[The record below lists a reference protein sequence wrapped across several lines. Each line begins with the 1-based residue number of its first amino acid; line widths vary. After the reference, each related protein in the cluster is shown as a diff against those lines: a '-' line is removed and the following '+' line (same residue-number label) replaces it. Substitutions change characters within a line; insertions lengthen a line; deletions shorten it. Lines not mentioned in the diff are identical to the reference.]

1 MVDNRVSH
9 SQFYCQFMNLEGRT
23 VWQQAAGDTN
33 RNYVNICLEW
43 DVILNG
49 PGYAGAMPHAVEK
62 LRADGWTPRKITDL
76 KRFSSVMAPGDIVV
90 LRLGTNE
97 VHGVGEITGPYEWH
111 DKFGD
116 IDGWD
121 LQHVRR
127 VKWLWRPERGPK
139 RFDAY
144 AMNLGDTTQRLSNG
158 PVIDWLRTLELSPGC
173 ETTLTVAVLPPHEET
188 EISLHAI
195 SSFLFDHGVA
205 SSSITSLLNEIGEL
219 TRIGRWYK
227 RAQKPSEHETVAY
240 LVVPLLRALGWTPQR
255 MAVEWNR
262 VDLALFDRLPRNDGN
277 LCAVVEAKKMDDSC
291 LTAMSQALRYGET
304 RAGCHRLIVS
314 DGLRY
319 GVYTRSGEGAFK
331 LYAYFNLIRLRKDYP
346 VYRCK
351 GACEALLAL
360 APEWKPGA
368 ELSMA
373 EPVEQAA

>member
-1 MVDNRVSH
+1 
-9 SQFYCQFMNLEGRT
+9 MNIEGRA

-49 PGYAGAMPHAVEK
+49 PGYAGAMPKAAEK
-62 LRADGWTPRKITDL
+62 LRGDGWSPRKITDL
-76 KRFSSVMAPGDIVV
+76 KRFASTMAAGDIVV

-97 VHGVGEITGPYEWH
+97 VHGVGEVIGPYEWH
-111 DKFGD
+111 DEFGD

-127 VKWLWRPERGPK
+127 VKWLWKPENGPK

-144 AMNLGDTTQRLSNG
+144 AMNQGDTTQRLSNG
-158 PVIDWLRTLELSPGC
+158 PVIDWLKTLELSSGC
-173 ETTLTVAVLPPHEET
+173 QPITPVAALPQQEDR
-188 EISLHAI
+188 EISLPEI

-227 RAQKPSEHETVAY
+227 RSQKPSEHETVAY

-262 VDLALFDRLPRNDGN
+262 VDLALFERLPRKDEN

-291 LTAMSQALRYGET
+291 LTAISQALRYVET
-304 RAGCHRLIVS
+304 RTGCHRLIVT

-319 GVYTRSGEGAFK
+319 GVYTRLGEGAFK
-331 LYAYFNLIRLRKDYP
+331 LYAYFNLVRLRKGYP

-351 GACEALLAL
+351 GAREALLAL

-368 ELSMA
+368 ELSVI
-373 EPVEQAA
+373 EPIVHAA

>member
-1 MVDNRVSH
+1 
-9 SQFYCQFMNLEGRT
+9 MNLEQRT

-49 PGYAGAMPHAVEK
+49 PGYAGAMPQAAEK
-62 LRADGWTPRKITDL
+62 LKADGWTPRKITDL
-76 KRFSSVMAPGDIVV
+76 KRFSSTMAPGDIVV
-90 LRLGTNE
+90 LRLGTSE
-97 VHGVGEITGPYEWH
+97 VHGVGEVIGPYEWH
-111 DKFGD
+111 DEFGD

-127 VKWLWRPERGPK
+127 VKWHWKPENGPK

-144 AMNLGDTTQRLSNG
+144 AMNQGDTTQRLSNG
-158 PVIDWLRTLELSPGC
+158 PVIDWLKTLDIYTNFQATKP
-173 ETTLTVAVLPPHEET
+173 VAVLPQQEDR
-188 EISLHAI
+188 EIALPEI

-219 TRIGRWYK
+219 TRIGKWYK
-227 RAQKPSEHETVAY
+227 RSQKPSEHETVAY

-262 VDLALFDRLPRNDGN
+262 VDLALFERLPRKDSN

-291 LTAMSQALRYGET
+291 LMAMSQALRYAET
-304 RAGCHRLIVS
+304 RTDCHRLIVT

-319 GVYTRSGEGAFK
+319 GVYTRPGEGAFN
-331 LYAYFNLIRLRKDYP
+331 LYAYFNLVRLRKDYP
-346 VYRCK
+346 AYRCM
-351 GACEALLAL
+351 GAREALLAL

-368 ELSMA
+368 ELSTI
-373 EPVEQAA
+373 EPIIQAA